1 MASFSEIE
9 VADLDDILTGLK
21 VAVQL
26 VDVRTPQERGHGSI
40 PNSDIVPFERV
51 AVSFDR
57 FDRTSL
63 IVLYSQTGCRSA
75 AVCALLENHGFEN
88 VVSLRGGFHAW
99 RTSGL
104 RVA

>member
-1 MASFSEIE
+1 MVSFSEIE
-9 VADLDDILTGLK
+9 VADLDDILSGHK

-26 VDVRTPQERGHGSI
+26 VDVRAPKERGLGSI
-40 PNSDIVPFERV
+40 PGSDSVPFERV
-51 AVSFDR
+51 GVSFDR
-57 FDRTSL
+57 FDRASM

-75 AVCALLENHGFEN
+75 DVCALLEHHGFEN

-99 RTSGL
+99 RISGL